1 MEKTELHKIKTMK
14 IKKDRKNK
22 VNLSTLLVSLPA
34 AAHQTLTRTFFEL
47 MLKILYRHNFLRI
60 DWGRGNRTCFI
71 QHNLSKNQAY
81 NGYLKYTDEK
91 TRFQFSHHILQTEK
105 RKQKP

>member
-1 MEKTELHKIKTMK
+1 MKEEKNKMEKTELHKIKTMK

-34 AAHQTLTRTFFEL
+34 AAHQTLTSTFFEL

-60 DWGRGNRTCFI
+60 DWEGGIELVLFNIICPKI
-71 QHNLSKNQAY
+71 KPI
-81 NGYLKYTDEK
+81 TD
-91 TRFQFSHHILQTEK
+91 I
-105 RKQKP
+105 